1 MKAVTAGEAEK
12 NLEEL
17 LGETATS
24 HEPIQILS
32 VSEAANGIL
41 VSEEDWRAVQESL
54 YLLSIPG
61 MRESIREGIAT
72 PVEECDE
79 ELRW

>member
-32 VSEAANGIL
+32 EAANGIL

-54 YLLSIPG
+54 FLLSIPG
-61 MRESIREGIAT
+61 MRESIREGIAA
-72 PVEECDE
+72 PIEECDE